1 MNPCKKKI
9 ILASASPR
17 RKELL
22 TQIDIPF
29 IIKVSGA
36 EENAKSNAP
45 CDLVRELSLM
55 KAEDIFGK
63 LTVQEAKDILV
74 LGADTVVALEGEI
87 MGKPGSAENAVKML
101 TALQGKTHQVYTGV
115 AFVYQDKENGEVTT
129 HSFYEKTDVTFYPM
143 TEQEIE
149 DYVATGEPMDKAGAY
164 AIQGKCAAYIKEI
177 NGDYSNVVGLPIGRV
192 YQELKKVFFY

>member
-22 TQIDIPF
+22 EQIDIPF
-29 IIKVSGA
+29 EIRVSSA
-36 EENAKSNAP
+36 EENASSDIP
-45 CDLVRELSLM
+45 YELVKELSLM
-55 KAEDIFGK
+55 KAEEVFSQ
-63 LTVQEAKDILV
+63 LTAEEAKEALV
-74 LGADTVVALEGEI
+74 IGADTVVALDGGI
-87 MGKPGSAENAVKML
+87 MGKPGTPERALEML

-115 AFVYQDKENGEVTT
+115 TFVYQNHENGAVTA

-143 TEQEIE
+143 TEQEIA

-164 AIQGKCAAYIKEI
+164 AIQGKCAAYIREI
-177 NGDYSNVVGLPIGRV
+177 SGDYSNVVGLPIGRV
-192 YQELKKVFFY
+192 YQELKHCF